1 MIQWQ
6 CTEVFLYRQPV
17 DFRKSVNGLSAIIEQ
32 EMGQD
37 VFSGQVFVFCNKK
50 RDKLKVVYWDKSG
63 FALWYK
69 RLEKERFKWPTKGH
83 QDVLTLTGEQWQWL
97 LSGLSV
103 IPHQRLHYTST
114 GL

>member
-1 MIQWQ
+1 MIKWQ
-6 CTEVFLYRQPV
+6 CTEVFLHRKPV

-32 EMGQD
+32 EMGRD
-37 VFSGQVFVFCNKK
+37 AFSGHVFVFCNKS

-69 RLEKERFKWPTKGH
+69 RLEKERFKWPA
-83 QDVLTLTGEQWQWL
+83 QENLDMLTLTGEQWLWL
-97 LSGLSV
+97 LSGSSV
-103 IPHQRLHYTST
+103 IPHQRLNYTST

>member
-1 MIQWQ
+1 MIRWQ
-6 CTEVFLYRQPV
+6 CSEVLLHRKPV

-37 VFSGQVFVFCNKK
+37 AFSGQVFVFCNKS

-69 RLEKERFKWPTKGH
+69 RLEKERFKWPSREN
-83 QDVLTLTGEQWQWL
+83 QDILTLTAEQWQWL